1 MSELQPGTG
10 WTIFQNKSHPI
21 SSQIVMTS
29 PGKRHKSAD
38 KFIIATY
45 QHIIIQLHTIRRKF
59 VNEIGLR
66 QSKNDL
72 FLPKNSIMIASELQN
87 TLIREILAIQ
97 NTAVLRKLD
106 SYLKKIKQE
115 DRADLSD
122 YERRVIEIGLS
133 QVNEG
138 KFITDEE
145 VSRKTKEWLDE

>member
-1 MSELQPGTG
+1 VHKNPERVQHQAIELAQCHTCGIAGFRVSALPPVSPAV
-10 WTIFQNKSHPI
+10 IHVKRLQRFEENPKSQNK
-21 SSQIVMTS
+21 
-29 PGKRHKSAD
+29 
-38 KFIIATY
+38 
-45 QHIIIQLHTIRRKF
+45 
-59 VNEIGLR
+59 
-66 QSKNDL
+66 L

-97 NTAVLRKLD
+97 NTTVLRKLD

-138 KFITDEE
+138 KYITDEE
-145 VSRKTKEWLDE
+145 VSRKTKLWLDE